1 MDTIKAIKTRRSIR
15 FFKQD
20 PIPQHILLGLIDAGR
35 CAPSAANCQPLEYVL
50 VTLPKLRDE
59 VFDCLAW
66 AAYVKPKR
74 NPPPNKRPVAYTIL
88 LVNGSR
94 QLADYGRVDAAA
106 AIENIL
112 LAAHSLQI
120 GSCWLGS
127 VNRDKLAGHISLP
140 SDYTIDSVI
149 ALGYPDESPV
159 MEDCKADSTKY
170 YLDEKD
176 CLHVPKRPLNSIT
189 HFNAFGNGS

>member
-20 PIPQHILLGLIDAGR
+20 PIPQHILLELVDAGR

-50 VTLPKLRDE
+50 VTLPELKGM

-74 NPPPNKRPVAYTIL
+74 NPPPDKRPVAYIIVL
-88 LVNGSR
+88 INKNL
-94 QLADYGRVDAAA
+94 QLADYACVDAAA

-127 VNRDKLAGHISLP
+127 INRDKLAGYLSMP
-140 SDYTIDSVI
+140 SDYMIDSVV

-159 MEDCKADSTKY
+159 MEDCKVDSTKY
-170 YLDEKD
+170 YLDAED

-189 HFNAFGNGS
+189 HFNTFGDGF

>member
-15 FFKQD
+15 LFKQD
-20 PIPQHILLGLIDAGR
+20 TIPQHILLELVDAGR
-35 CAPSAANCQPLEYVL
+35 CGPSAANCQPLEYVL
-50 VTLPKLRDE
+50 VTFPELRDK

-74 NPPPNKRPVAYTIL
+74 NPPPNNRPIAYIIVL
-88 LVNGSR
+88 INKGR
-94 QLADYGRVDAAA
+94 QLADYGCIDAAA

-112 LAAHSLQI
+112 LAAHSFQI

-127 VNRDKLAGHISLP
+127 VNRDKLAGHLALP
-140 SDYTIDSVI
+140 NDYMIDSVV

-159 MEDCKADSTKY
+159 TEDCKTNSTKY
-170 YLDEKD
+170 YLDEND
-176 CLHVPKRPLNSIT
+176 CLHVPKRPLDSIT
-189 HFNAFGNGS
+189 HFNTFGAGL

>member
-20 PIPQHILLGLIDAGR
+20 PIPQHILLELVDAGR

-50 VTLPKLRDE
+50 VTLPELKNM

-74 NPPPNKRPVAYTIL
+74 NPPPNKRPVAYIIVI
-88 LVNGSR
+88 VNRNR

-112 LAAHSLQI
+112 LAAYSLQI

-127 VNRDKLAGHISLP
+127 INRDKLAGHLSMP
-140 SDYTIDSVI
+140 SDYMIDSVV

-159 MEDCKADSTKY
+159 MEDCKAESTKY
-170 YLDEKD
+170 YLDAND